1 MVKFRMEI
9 DLNVLNH
16 LGLSLYSNTP
26 SVLSEIVA
34 NSYDADATEVKIYTD
49 DNTDTITIVD
59 NGNGMDVNDINN
71 KFLRVGYQK
80 RKSGESKSAKF
91 SRDVMGRKGIG
102 KLSLFSIAETI
113 EIHTIKDKHEN
124 AFRMNLRDIQESIES
139 RSDNNKEDAKG
150 NEKIAINTEKGYSP
164 KIIQL
169 DKTYLENSGTKIV
182 ISNLKKNISRTE
194 EYLKRRLSRR
204 FSLMN
209 PKGGFTIFINDV
221 EVGINDRG
229 YIEKIDI
236 AWPIGDYKMPDM
248 FKGKLQPKLE
258 EKINSNGIIIS
269 GWIGSVNKPSD
280 LVTDTDDTNNK
291 ISIICRGKLA
301 QEDILKFFNEGGIY
315 ASYLIGE
322 IHADFLDDDDK
333 IDIAT
338 SSRQNFIEDDERFQ
352 NLRTHVYQLLKIIQ
366 GQWTNLRSEK
376 ATAQATES
384 NDALNTWYS
393 SLKSDE
399 KKQAKKL
406 FATVESLH
414 FDNNEDEKRKELY
427 KYGILSFEKLRARN
441 KLSELEDISLQDLLK
456 FREIFSDLQ
465 DIEAAM
471 YYDIASERVEIIRKL
486 KESTDTNAREK
497 VLQEHLFDNLWLLN
511 SSWERATSGTE
522 YMEQNIHK
530 AFQTITEKLTEEE
543 KKARF
548 DIRYRTS
555 SNKHVIIELKRY
567 KAGYSI
573 DTFTL
578 GAQINKYI
586 TALRKCLENA
596 GQHNPHI
603 EAICVIGPNAL
614 DDIEDTNKH
623 LKVQNGIAV
632 TYDTLIENAFTS
644 YSTYLENNSK
654 VGKLREIINK
664 L

>member
-1 MVKFRMEI
+1 MEI

-34 NSYDADATEVKIYTD
+34 NSYDADATEVRIYTD
-49 DNTDTITIVD
+49 DDTDKITIVD

-80 RKSGESKSAKF
+80 RKSGESKSPKF

-113 EIHTIKDKHEN
+113 EIHTIKDNNEN
-124 AFRMNLRDIQESIES
+124 AFRMNLQDIQRSIEITS
-139 RSDNNKEDAKG
+139 ND
-150 NEKIAINTEKGYSP
+150 EKQLLTGEKGYSP
-164 KIIQL
+164 EIISVNK
-169 DKTYLENSGTKIV
+169 DYLRKNGTKII

-236 AWPIGDYKMPDM
+236 AWPIGDYKMPGI
-248 FKGKLQPKLE
+248 FKGNLQPNLDG
-258 EKINSNGIIIS
+258 KIVNNDVIVS

-322 IHADFLDDDDK
+322 IHADFLDEDDK

-352 NLRTHVYQLLKIIQ
+352 SLRAHVYQLLKIIQ
-366 GQWTNLRSEK
+366 GQWTNLRSEN
-376 ATAQATES
+376 ATAQATQ
-384 NDALNTWYS
+384 NNQALNSWYS
-393 SLKSDE
+393 SLKADE

-406 FATVESLH
+406 FTTVESLH

-456 FREIFSDLQ
+456 FKEIFSDLQ

-511 SSWERATSGTE
+511 SSWERATAGSE
-522 YMEQNIHK
+522 LMEQNIHR
-530 AFQTITEKLTEEE
+530 AFESITDKLTEEE

-548 DIRYRTS
+548 DIKYRTS
-555 SNKHVIIELKRY
+555 SDKHVIIELKRY

-573 DTFTL
+573 DTFSL

-586 TALRKCLENA
+586 TALKKCLEST
-596 GQHNPHI
+596 GKHNPHI
-603 EAICVIGPNAL
+603 EAICVVGPDAL
-614 DDIEDTNKH
+614 DDIEETNKH

-632 TYDTLIENAFTS
+632 TYDSLIENAFTS
-644 YSTYLENNSK
+644 YSTYLENNRK
-654 VGKLREIINK
+654 VGKLRELIDK

>member
-1 MVKFRMEI
+1 MEI

-34 NSYDADATEVKIYTD
+34 NSYDADATEVRIYTD
-49 DNTDTITIVD
+49 DDTDKITIVD

-80 RKSGESKSAKF
+80 RKSGESKSPKF

-113 EIHTIKDKHEN
+113 EIHTIKDNNEN
-124 AFRMNLRDIQESIES
+124 AFRMNLQDIQRSIEITS
-139 RSDNNKEDAKG
+139 ND
-150 NEKIAINTEKGYSP
+150 EKQPLTGDKGYSP
-164 KIIQL
+164 EIISVNK
-169 DKTYLENSGTKIV
+169 DYLRKNGTKII

-236 AWPIGDYKMPDM
+236 AWPIGDYKMPGI
-248 FKGKLQPKLE
+248 FKGNLQPNLDG
-258 EKINSNGIIIS
+258 KIVNNDVIVS

-322 IHADFLDDDDK
+322 IHADFLDEDDK

-352 NLRTHVYQLLKIIQ
+352 SLRAHVYQLLKIIQ
-366 GQWTNLRSEK
+366 GQWTNLRSEN
-376 ATAQATES
+376 ATAQATQ
-384 NDALNTWYS
+384 NNQALNSWYS
-393 SLKSDE
+393 SLKADE

-406 FATVESLH
+406 FTTVESLH

-456 FREIFSDLQ
+456 FKEIFSDLQ

-511 SSWERATSGTE
+511 SSWERATAGSE
-522 YMEQNIHK
+522 LMEQNIHR
-530 AFQTITEKLTEEE
+530 AFESITDKLTEEE

-548 DIRYRTS
+548 DIKYRTS
-555 SNKHVIIELKRY
+555 SDKHVIIELKRY

-573 DTFTL
+573 DTFSL

-586 TALRKCLENA
+586 TALKKCLESTGKN
-596 GQHNPHI
+596 NPHI
-603 EAICVIGPNAL
+603 EAICVVGPDAL
-614 DDIEDTNKH
+614 DDIEETNKH

-632 TYDTLIENAFTS
+632 TYDSLIENAFTS
-644 YSTYLENNSK
+644 YSTYLENNRK
-654 VGKLREIINK
+654 VGKLRELIDK